1 MKTPL
6 VVCRIGAM
14 VAILFFLFF
23 GGRAF
28 AQGCNLAIRDV
39 DIQQQCNGVDI
50 VEQYCEGPGQ
60 TGYYCYMGYGE
71 CSETGYQFTTA
82 NVVYDPAECGGGCNP
97 NHCGGC
103 GGSPIIIDT
112 AGEGFQLT
120 SEGDG
125 VSFDIRGDSIPVHL
139 SWTAKG
145 SRNAFLALD
154 RNGNGKIDNGKELF
168 GNFTQ
173 QPKSDDPNGYLALAV
188 FDKPENGGNGDG
200 VIDKR
205 DAIYSR
211 LLLWIDENHDGISQP
226 NELHHLEELGVYSL
240 SLQYLSSPYTDSFGN
255 QFRYKGKVNPLG
267 QPPTDHADR
276 TDYDVFFVVGTS
288 VFGTPV
294 RNSRLPVL
302 CSTRPV
308 PRGQKSPLEWERR
321 LGETPPSD
329 SSSSGKTSGLTAN
342 ERTLFRRSAF

>member
-14 VAILFFLFF
+14 VAILLFS
-23 GGRAF
+23 GRAF
-28 AQGCNLAIRDV
+28 AQGCNLAIKNVDV
-39 DIQQQCNGVDI
+39 QEQCNGVDI

-60 TGYYCYMGYGE
+60 PGYYCYMGYGE

-82 NVVYDPAECGGGCNP
+82 NVAYDPDECGVGCDP
-97 NHCGGC
+97 DHCGC

-112 AGEGFQLT
+112 TGEGFQLT

-125 VSFDIRGDSIPVHL
+125 VRFDIRGDGIPVQL

-205 DAIYSR
+205 DAVYSR

-240 SLQYLSSPYTDSFGN
+240 SLQYSNSPYTDEFGN
-255 QFRYKGKVNPLG
+255 RFRYKGKVNPLG
-267 QPPTDHADR
+267 QPPTAHADR
-276 TDYDVFFVVGTS
+276 TSYDVFFVLGKRILE
-288 VFGTPV
+288 TPAH
-294 RNSRLPVL
+294 RIRGQEL
-302 CSTRPV
+302 CSA
-308 PRGQKSPLEWERR
+308 SPTPLVRKGPAQWEQQ
-321 LGETPPSD
+321 LYEALPS
-329 SSSSGKTSGLTAN
+329 SFRSRKTSGLTAN
-342 ERTLFRRSAF
+342 